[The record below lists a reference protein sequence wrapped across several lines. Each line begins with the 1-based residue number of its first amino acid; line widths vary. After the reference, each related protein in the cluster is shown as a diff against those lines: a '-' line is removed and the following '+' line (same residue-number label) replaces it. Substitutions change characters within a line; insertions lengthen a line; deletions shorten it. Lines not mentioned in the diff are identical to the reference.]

1 MRGPLHPSSG
11 FPGGKARG
19 WRQSRS
25 WRVPAVGRLMALLC
39 ALLPGACGCAQWT
52 GLALAD
58 ATAPEGPA
66 RPVCTFPASAWEGG
80 MPVPLSDTLEG
91 IMPEPA
97 PLPGLP
103 ASGAEGRLSGIWAH
117 TPDPL
122 PLCMGAF
129 PEPSPPCVAGS
140 AEGLPFVWGT
150 VSPASPCSG
159 GEGSGLA
166 REAGPEAPDPGRR
179 VGVAVQGYGGGAVS
193 EEENIRL
200 VREIGEVKAEL
211 SGLKAEVAGTN
222 QRLDDIVITQL
233 KDHGKRL
240 AMQDIRISSLE
251 QAENRRAGGISALA
265 AIATVAGSVGA
276 LLMKVFG

>member
-1 MRGPLHPSSG
+1 MRGPSYPQSG
-11 FPGGKARG
+11 SPGGKARG

-66 RPVCTFPASAWEGG
+66 RPACTLPASASEWG
-80 MPVPLSDTLEG
+80 MPAPLSDTLEG

-122 PLCMGAF
+122 PPCMGAF
-129 PEPSPPCVAGS
+129 PEPSQPCVAGS
-140 AEGLPFVWGT
+140 AEGLSFVWGT

-159 GEGSGLA
+159 GWGLRFKGMEAA
-166 REAGPEAPDPGRR
+166 R
-179 VGVAVQGYGGGAVS
+179 
-193 EEENIRL
+193 
-200 VREIGEVKAEL
+200 
-211 SGLKAEVAGTN
+211 
-222 QRLDDIVITQL
+222 
-233 KDHGKRL
+233 
-240 AMQDIRISSLE
+240 
-251 QAENRRAGGISALA
+251 
-265 AIATVAGSVGA
+265 
-276 LLMKVFG
+276 

>member
-11 FPGGKARG
+11 SPGGKARG
-19 WRQSRS
+19 WRQSRNR
-25 WRVPAVGRLMALLC
+25 RVPAVGRLMALLC

-66 RPVCTFPASAWEGG
+66 RPACTFPASALEGG
-80 MPVPLSDTLEG
+80 TPAPLSDTLEG

-122 PLCMGAF
+122 PPCMGAF
-129 PEPSPPCVAGS
+129 PEPSQ
-140 AEGLPFVWGT
+140 
-150 VSPASPCSG
+150 PASPCSG
-159 GEGSGLA
+159 GEGLGLA

-179 VGVAVQGYGGGAVS
+179 AYPVPGSGGW
-193 EEENIRL
+193 
-200 VREIGEVKAEL
+200 
-211 SGLKAEVAGTN
+211 GLRFKGME
-222 QRLDDIVITQL
+222 
-233 KDHGKRL
+233 
-240 AMQDIRISSLE
+240 
-251 QAENRRAGGISALA
+251 A
-265 AIATVAGSVGA
+265 AR
-276 LLMKVFG
+276 